1 MEYLYYLQKMLK
13 RRTSTI
19 PFGYK
24 LSDDPKY
31 LEPIQTE
38 LDALKEAKQFTN
50 NCSYR
55 EVATWLERKT
65 GRKISHVGLRKLCQ
79 KSNHQNQNQVQ
90 EEKEEILA

>member
-38 LDALKEAKQFTN
+38 LDALEEAKQFTN

-65 GRKISHVGLRKLCQ
+65 GRKISHVGLRKFCQ
-79 KSNHQNQNQVQ
+79 KSNPQNQNQIL
-90 EEKEEILA
+90 EEKEEVLA

>member
-1 MEYLYYLQKMLK
+1 MLK

-24 LSDDPKY
+24 LAEDPTY
-31 LEPIQTE
+31 LEPIQEE
-38 LDALKEAKQFTN
+38 LDALDEAKKYLN

-55 EVATWLERKT
+55 EVATWLQRKT

-79 KSNHQNQNQVQ
+79 KSNPQNQNQIL
-90 EEKEEILA
+90 EEKEEVLA

>member
-1 MEYLYYLQKMLK
+1 MLK

-31 LEPIQTE
+31 IEPIQTE
-38 LDALKEAKQFTN
+38 LDALEEAKQFTN

-79 KSNHQNQNQVQ
+79 KSNPQNQNQIL
-90 EEKEEILA
+90 EEKEEVLA

>member
-1 MEYLYYLQKMLK
+1 MLK

-24 LSDDPKY
+24 LAEDTTY
-31 LEPIQTE
+31 LEPIQEE
-38 LDALKEAKQFTN
+38 LDALDEAKKYLN

-55 EVATWLERKT
+55 EVATWLQRKT

-79 KSNHQNQNQVQ
+79 KSNPQNQNQVS
-90 EEKEEILA
+90 EENVEVQQ

>member
-38 LDALKEAKQFTN
+38 LDALEEAKQFTN

-55 EVATWLERKT
+55 EVATWL
-65 GRKISHVGLRKLCQ
+65 
-79 KSNHQNQNQVQ
+79 
-90 EEKEEILA
+90 